1 MHAYHTNRTLR
12 RVIADDAVDLANVET
27 FFADRCGDQ
36 DVEFSGLEAPDS
48 LGQGLFS
55 QRA

>member
-1 MHAYHTNRTLR
+1 MTLR